1 MRFYLKRMLQKGV
14 KWMVRLSYP
23 FYLFPDLFRTREEV
37 RVLMYHKVSNLPP
50 EEKAPYCNVTVD
62 AFEAQMK
69 YLFENKVEVLTLKGL
84 GRRLRRKRLPGSRK
98 QGGSLHP
105 KVVITFDDGF
115 QDNYLYA
122 YPILKKY
129 HLQATFFVI
138 VDYIGRQTFFE
149 HLQWD
154 APALAD
160 REKHPNHWL
169 PMTWEM
175 LNEMK
180 ENGMSIG
187 SHTCSHRSLAKLS
200 RAEIKE
206 EVGHSKKILEEKL
219 QTEVSSFSYP
229 FGSPT
234 YGDFSPMTEEALKKA
249 GYAVACTT
257 GWGANEM
264 GDNPYTLKRIP
275 IYDHDTLFDFKC
287 KIYGA
292 SDWVEKCK
300 ILWQRF
306 VRRED
311 KVDFTPTIA
320 KGASYK

>member
-1 MRFYLKRMLQKGV
+1 MRFYLKNKLQKGI
-14 KWMVRLSYP
+14 KWLVRLSYP
-23 FYLFPDLFRTREEV
+23 FYRAFDHFRSKEEV
-37 RVLMYHKVSNLPP
+37 RILMYHKVSPLPP
-50 EEKAPYCNVTVD
+50 EKKVPYCNVTVD

-69 YLFENKVEVLTLKGL
+69 YLFENKIEVLTLKEL
-84 GRRLRRKRLPGSRK
+84 GYWLRGELSPGSRK
-98 QGGSLHP
+98 

-129 HLQATFFVI
+129 RLPATFFVI
-138 VDYIGRQTFFE
+138 AGYVGRHTFFD

-154 APALAD
+154 AAALAD
-160 REKHPNHWL
+160 REVHPNHWF

-187 SHTCSHRSLAKLS
+187 SHTYSHRSLATLNL
-200 RAEIKE
+200 AEMNE
-206 EVGHSKKILEEKL
+206 EVGHSKKRLEEEL

-229 FGSPT
+229 FGSPV
-234 YGDFSPMTEEALKKA
+234 YGDFNSVTEEALSKA
-249 GYAVACTT
+249 GYATACTT
-257 GWGANEM
+257 GWGANRR

-275 IYDHDTLFDFKC
+275 VSDHDTLFDFKC
-287 KIYGA
+287 KIEGA

-300 ILWQRF
+300 TLWQRS

-311 KVDFTPTIA
+311 KVTFTPTIA
-320 KGASYK
+320 KGELYKQ

>member
-1 MRFYLKRMLQKGV
+1 MRFYLKRTLQKGM
-14 KWMVRLSYP
+14 KRLVRLSYP
-23 FYLFPDLFRTREEV
+23 FYLFFDLFKRKEEA

-50 EEKAPYCNVTVD
+50 EEKVPYCNVPVD

-69 YLFENKVEVLTLKGL
+69 YLAENKIEVLTLKGL
-84 GRRLRRKRLPGSRK
+84 GHWLRGERLPGSRK
-98 QGGSLHP
+98 
-105 KVVITFDDGF
+105 KVVLTFDDGF
-115 QDNYLYA
+115 RDNYLYA

-129 HLQATFFVI
+129 RLPATFFVI
-138 VDYIGRQTFFE
+138 VGYTGRQDFFE

-160 REKHPNHWL
+160 RAAHPDHWL

-175 LNEMK
+175 LNEM
-180 ENGMSIG
+180 EQNGMSIG
-187 SHTCSHRSLAKLS
+187 SHTCSHRSLSTLN
-200 RAEIKE
+200 RAETAE
-206 EVGHSKKILEEKL
+206 EVGHSKKILEERL

-229 FGSPT
+229 FGSPI
-234 YGDFSPMTEEALKKA
+234 YGDFNPATEEALKKA

-257 GWGANEM
+257 GWGANQM

-287 KIYGA
+287 KIDGA
-292 SDWVEKCK
+292 SDWVEKFK
-300 ILWQRF
+300 SLWQRF

-311 KVDFTPTIA
+311 KVDFTPTVGVE
-320 KGASYK
+320 KAS